1 MTMRLMRYV
10 ALASGLVLLP
20 STSLAQETVD
30 ASSSMRIRWEV
41 DPPASGRQT
50 VCGRVFN
57 DRPMNARRVRLSLEG
72 LDESGGVTVRRE
84 GEVLSQISTGSAG
97 LFCISMPAGAA
108 SYRVKI
114 VAVDWAA
121 ETQSP

>member
-10 ALASGLVLLP
+10 VLVGGLVLLP
-20 STSLAQETVD
+20 STSPAQETVD
-30 ASSSMRIRWEV
+30 PSSLRIRWEV

-50 VCGRVFN
+50 VCGRVFT
-57 DRPMNARRVRLSLEG
+57 DRPMSARRVRLSLEG

-97 LFCISMPAGAA
+97 LFCISVPAGAA

-114 VAVDWAA
+114 VTVEWAA

>member
-10 ALASGLVLLP
+10 VLVGGLVLLP
-20 STSLAQETVD
+20 STSPAQETVD
-30 ASSSMRIRWEV
+30 PTSLRIRWEV

-57 DRPMNARRVRLSLEG
+57 DRPMSARRVRLSLEG

-114 VAVDWAA
+114 VTVEWAA